1 MSSMSSISGLASGL
15 DWQGLISQMMAV
27 ERQPETLMDDQI
39 TTLQNQQST
48 WKQINTD
55 LSALQ
60 TASEALSSSDDWNV
74 YKTNATVSGDTT
86 NPVSDLLSSAAGSNA
101 TQGTYKININNLATA
116 QELGSR
122 SYVSESDA
130 LNISGDIII
139 NGKDLNIA
147 ATDSLEDIQYNINSL
162 NAGVTAS
169 IYSVGN
175 GQYSMSI
182 TSQNTGSGG
191 IYLANGSANDVL
203 TALGFTDNTTT
214 VRNAITGGA
223 QSTAFSSSTQS
234 IQSLLGLKNAASD
247 TVEIDGQSISINL
260 ASDSLGSIAKK
271 INANTA
277 LQAAG
282 VSASIVSS
290 SNTGT
295 PTYTLQIDGTQN
307 FTDASNILQTL
318 GVLKQGN
325 SAVTGLTG
333 GTGNTANGQAITGD
347 TLLTDIDGY
356 NTWTSGDKI
365 TIQGTDHNGNSI
377 ASSLTITSTSTMS
390 DLLSAI
396 ETAYKGQVTASVNSS
411 GAIVVEDN
419 QSGTSKLTMTLT
431 PTIGN
436 GNSTLNFGTFT
447 SSTLRERQITAGADA
462 EITLNGADITSAT
475 NTINNAISGVTLN
488 LLGAD
493 PNADITLN
501 VSQDT
506 STIENNISNL
516 VSAYNTVMT
525 DINTQE
531 TYNSTSSTSGT
542 TDSSADQPPLFAD
555 STLQSIKQILTGVIF
570 SGVSGVSNSSLNNLC
585 LIGINADET
594 GMLSVDSTTLNGYLS
609 TNFNDVKNLFI
620 AQGSSTNSALTYVSS
635 GQNTQ
640 GGTYEVNIT
649 QAAQQATTTGSGFNG
664 TLGSDVTLNLTDTNG
679 NTAQIALSNGMS
691 INSIVNAINSELSQ
705 QYQQI
710 IVGANS
716 YYSDASQTNAIT
728 ANTTWNSVYDSTGA
742 TANLKNGDTISFS
755 GTNRNGKTVSGS
767 YTISDTST
775 GTVGNL
781 LNAIDSAFGS
791 GYDAYI
797 DSQGR
802 IAIEDTTAGNSRL
815 SLTVTPTENLDFG
828 SIGVNQNA
836 GDGSQSGRYSMDIT
850 AINDGGQL
858 EITSNAYSSSSGFT
872 LNVTGDTG
880 DSNGNGIL
888 GMTDGTY
895 KGTDVAGQIRRTGS
909 STWETMTGNG
919 QLLTGATGQ
928 DVAGLAIK
936 YTGSTVPTGTLDFNF
951 VNGVSQLFDQDLTA
965 MTDPNTGYV
974 ATKQTSIQNQ
984 IGNINTQIS
993 DLEARIASDQEALTQ
1008 EYVTMETLISQLN
1021 NQKTWLTDQIDS
1033 LNNNSSS

>member
-1 MSSMSSISGLASGL
+1 
-15 DWQGLISQMMAV
+15 
-27 ERQPETLMDDQI
+27 
-39 TTLQNQQST
+39 
-48 WKQINTD
+48 
-55 LSALQ
+55 
-60 TASEALSSSDDWNV
+60 
-74 YKTNATVSGDTT
+74 
-86 NPVSDLLSSAAGSNA
+86 
-101 TQGTYKININNLATA
+101 
-116 QELGSR
+116 
-122 SYVSESDA
+122 
-130 LNISGDIII
+130 
-139 NGKDLNIA
+139 
-147 ATDSLEDIQYNINSL
+147 
-162 NAGVTAS
+162 
-169 IYSVGN
+169 
-175 GQYSMSI
+175 MSI

-234 IQSLLGLKNAASD
+234 IQSLLGLTNAASD
-247 TVEIDGQSISINL
+247 TVEIDGQSILVNL

-290 SNTGT
+290 SSNGT

-325 SAVTGLTG
+325 SAVIGLTG

-356 NTWTSGDKI
+356 NTWTSGDEI

-377 ASSLTITSTSTMS
+377 ASSDFTITSTSTMS

-396 ETAYKGQVTASVNSS
+396 DNAYGGQVTASVNSS

-419 QSGTSKLTMTLT
+419 QSGTSKLAMTLT

-447 SSTLRERQITAGADA
+447 SSTLRERQITAGTDA
-462 EITLNGADITSAT
+462 EITLNGSDITSAT

-501 VSQDT
+501 VSQNT
-506 STIENNISNL
+506 SSIEQSISTL

-525 DINTQE
+525 DINTQQ
-531 TYNSTSSTSGT
+531 TYNSTSSTSST
-542 TDSSADQPPLFAD
+542 TASSANQPPLFAD
-555 STLQSIKQILTGVIF
+555 ATLESIKQILTGVIF

-679 NTAQIALSNGMS
+679 NTAQIALSQGMS

-742 TANLKNGDTISFS
+742 TANLQNGDTISFS
-755 GTNRNGKTVSGS
+755 GTNRNGNTVSGS

-775 GTVGNL
+775 GTVGDL

-802 IAIEDTTAGNSRL
+802 IAIEDTTAGNSQL
-815 SLTVTPTENLDFG
+815 SLSVTPTDNLDFG
-828 SIGVNQNA
+828 SIGVNQNT

-850 AINDGGQL
+850 AINDSGQL
-858 EITSNAYSSSSGFT
+858 EITSNAYGSSSGFT

-895 KGTDVAGQIRRTGS
+895 KGTDVAGQIRKTGS

-928 DVAGLAIK
+928 DVDGLAIK

-951 VNGVSQLFDQDLTA
+951 VNGVGQLFDQDLTA

-974 ATKQTSIQNQ
+974 ATQQTSIQNQ
-984 IGNINTQIS
+984 IGNINTHIS
-993 DLEARIASDQEALTQ
+993 DLEARIAMDQEAMTQ
-1008 EYVTMETLISQLN
+1008 EYVNMETMISQLD